1 MMASS
6 FALLLSLLS
15 IPLFSVSSASSDS
28 VPDFLQCLSDY
39 SLPSYPISEAIYTPQ
54 NSSFSDVLQSYIR
67 NLRFTTPETPKPL
80 VIVAAKHES
89 HVQATVICAKT
100 HGLEIRIRSG
110 GHDYEGLSYVSS
122 VPFVVLDLFN
132 LRSISIDIAN
142 ETAWV
147 QAGATLGELY
157 YGIAEKSNVHGFPAG
172 LCPTLGTGGHFT
184 GGGYGTMMR
193 KYGLSVDNIVDAQLV
208 DVNGR
213 ILDRE
218 SMGEDLFWAIRGG
231 GAASFGVIL
240 SWKINLVRV
249 PETVTVFKVE
259 RTLEEGATEIVSQWQ
274 EVASNLDEDLFIRL
288 GLNSVNATGG
298 GKTIKASFIALFLG
312 QTDRLLALT
321 NESFPKLGLQRK
333 DCIEMRWVESHL
345 FWFDIPKGTPVDVL
359 LNRIPKGKIYLK
371 RKSDYVKKPIPVEG
385 LEVIWK
391 AMMEIEK
398 VGMAWNPYG
407 GRMSEIPASAT
418 PFPHRAGN
426 IFKIQYSANWQEAGI
441 NVTNNYLSL
450 TRELHKVMTPFV
462 SKLPREAFLNY
473 RDIDIG
479 NSKEGGLPAAAVYGK
494 DYFKDNFE
502 RLVHI
507 KTKVDPDNF
516 FVNEQSI
523 PPLLPYKI

>member
-110 GHDYEGLSYVSS
+110 GHDYEGLSYVSF

-249 PETVTVFKVE
+249 PETVTVFK
-259 RTLEEGATEIVSQWQ
+259 IVSQWQ

-288 GLNSVNATGG
+288 GLNSVNATGRQNH
-298 GKTIKASFIALFLG
+298 KASFIALFLG

-321 NESFPKLGLQRK
+321 NESFPKLGLQQK

-407 GRMSEIPASAT
+407 GRMT
-418 PFPHRAGN
+418 GN

-494 DYFKDNFE
+494 DYFKGNFE
-502 RLVHI
+502 RLIHI

-523 PPLLPYKI
+523 PPLPYKI

>member
-1 MMASS
+1 MEGEGGLRAPLRHHPFPANQRPRRSLPWVSIMLANMLYKITSGRSWIAVAPPTVASS
-6 FALLLSLLS
+6 IENSPSLECRQDFENDGFEFCSTIITVVNPPFL
-15 IPLFSVSSASSDS
+15 VSSASSDS

-142 ETAWV
+142 ETAWI

-218 SMGEDLFWAIRGG
+218 SMEKIY
-231 GAASFGVIL
+231 FGPL
-240 SWKINLVRV
+240 
-249 PETVTVFKVE
+249 EEE

-321 NESFPKLGLQRK
+321 NESFPKLG
-333 DCIEMRWVESHL
+333 
-345 FWFDIPKGTPVDVL
+345 
-359 LNRIPKGKIYLK
+359 IPKGKIYLK

-507 KTKVDPDNF
+507 KTKVDPDN
-516 FVNEQSI
+516 S
-523 PPLLPYKI
+523 L